1 MSNQIDEQLEVE
13 EELDYNSDTDR
24 EDGEMEVEVDADAD
38 VHFQVEAVRPVNE
51 LAEQFARVA
60 MVVRNGLRDG
70 IAMGQL
76 PQQAPRGQQQP
87 PQQAPQQQ
95 QQDRQEHRRGRPIPV
110 LVGRGRQER
119 RQPVQRALAGVV
131 DLRVWLD
138 NRRIQRLLASSPRLR
153 RLAIRHFS
161 RVSGWENYAPGCWRR
176 TDFL

>member
-76 PQQAPRGQQQP
+76 PQQAPRGQQRP
-87 PQQAPQQQ
+87 PQQAPQ
-95 QQDRQEHRRGRPIPV
+95 QEHRRGRPIPV

-153 RLAIRHFS
+153 RLAIWHLS
-161 RVSGWENYAPGCWRR
+161 RVSGLENYAPGC
-176 TDFL
+176 

>member
-70 IAMGQL
+70 IAME
-76 PQQAPRGQQQP
+76 QP
-87 PQQAPQQQ
+87 PQQAPQ
-95 QQDRQEHRRGRPIPV
+95 QEHRRGRPIPV